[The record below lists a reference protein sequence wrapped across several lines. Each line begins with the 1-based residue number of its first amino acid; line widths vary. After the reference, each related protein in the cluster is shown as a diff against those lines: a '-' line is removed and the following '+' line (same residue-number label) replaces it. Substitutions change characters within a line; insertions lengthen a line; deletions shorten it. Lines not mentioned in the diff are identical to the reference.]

1 MPYGDKLVAEFEFAQ
16 SLVMIRMG
24 TYNETF
30 YMPYL
35 IDGHNLIG
43 QLSDISLDDPNDEAL
58 LVQKLSGFAARTK
71 QKCVVVFDHGLPGG
85 ASRLSNRN
93 VKVIFASSPSNADQ
107 IIIRRIRN
115 ERTPTAWIVV
125 SSDNEVLNMARR
137 HKMRAIRA
145 SDFIQLL
152 RRPTPP
158 PQPDVGEA
166 ADVQLSPSEIEQW
179 LAEFGGDEQ

>member
-1 MPYGDKLVAEFEFAQ
+1 
-16 SLVMIRMG
+16 
-24 TYNETF
+24 
-30 YMPYL
+30 MPYL

-43 QLSDISLDDPNDEAL
+43 QLPDISLNDPFDEAQ
-58 LVQKLSGFAARTK
+58 LVQKLSGFVARAK
-71 QKCVVVFDHGLPGG
+71 QKCVVIFDHGLPGG
-85 ASRLSNRN
+85 ASRMGNKS

-107 IIIRRIRN
+107 LIMKRIRN
-115 ERTPTAWIVV
+115 ERSPAAWTVV

-137 HKMRAIRA
+137 HKMRAVRA

-158 PQPDVGEA
+158 PQPDVSEA

-179 LAEFGGDEQ
+179 LAEFGADEQ

>member
-1 MPYGDKLVAEFEFAQ
+1 
-16 SLVMIRMG
+16 MIG
-24 TYNETF
+24 GNASNETLS
-30 YMPYL
+30 MPYL

-43 QLSDISLDDPNDEAL
+43 QLPDISLDDPFDEAQ
-58 LVQKLSGFAARTK
+58 LVQKLSGFVARAK
-71 QKCVVVFDHGLPGG
+71 QKCVVIFDHGLPGG
-85 ASRLSNRN
+85 ASRMGNKS

-107 IIIRRIRN
+107 LIMKRIRN
-115 ERTPTAWIVV
+115 ERSPSSWTVV

-137 HKMRAIRA
+137 HKMRAVRA

-158 PQPDVGEA
+158 PQPDVGEV

-179 LAEFGGDEQ
+179 LAEFGADEQ